1 MTDRFARLAAA
12 LLFSAPL
19 ASVTLGAQ
27 SVELAPGTM
36 RYRLVGVTKG
46 TQTTPAGSQS
56 FEVGVLQQITVNLAK
71 TSKDTVKA
79 TMTLDTIDVKSQTGG
94 PDLSK
99 LKGAAFIAMMS
110 PTGKVYSAKGPD
122 GLDPVLGQVV
132 EGVTRI
138 LPTFRTNLV
147 KGYSW
152 SDTATT
158 KSNQQGIDV
167 SRTTV
172 TKFTVAGDTTIAG
185 QKALKVDRVT
195 SIKAGGAGSM
205 GGTAL
210 TMESEGS
217 SIGAF
222 YITVAGVYL
231 GSNANDSLSTK
242 MSVVGQN
249 YEVLIKQNGT
259 TNVEAIK

>member
-12 LLFSAPL
+12 LLIVGPLAAPL
-19 ASVTLGAQ
+19 AAQ

-36 RYRLVGVTKG
+36 KYRLTGATKG
-46 TQTTPAGSQS
+46 TQTTPAGSQD

-79 TMTLDTIDVKSQTGG
+79 TMTLDSIDVKSQQGG

-99 LKGAAFIAMMS
+99 LKGANFTAMLS

-122 GLDPVLGQVV
+122 GLDPMLSQVV
-132 EGVTRI
+132 DGVTRI
-138 LPTFRTNLV
+138 LPTFRSNLV
-147 KGYSW
+147 KGFSW
-152 SDTATT
+152 SDTSKT
-158 KSNQQGIDV
+158 KLNQQGMDV
-167 SRTTV
+167 ERTTV
-172 TKFTVAGDTTIAG
+172 TKFTVAGDTTVAG
-185 QKALKVDRVT
+185 QKAFKVDKVT
-195 SIKAGGAGSM
+195 SIKAGGMGSM
-205 GGTAL
+205 GGTSL

-222 YITVAGVYL
+222 FITPAGVYL
-231 GSNANDSLSTK
+231 GSRASDSLNTK

-249 YEVLIKQNGT
+249 YEVVIKQSGT
-259 TNVEAIK
+259 TNVEPIK